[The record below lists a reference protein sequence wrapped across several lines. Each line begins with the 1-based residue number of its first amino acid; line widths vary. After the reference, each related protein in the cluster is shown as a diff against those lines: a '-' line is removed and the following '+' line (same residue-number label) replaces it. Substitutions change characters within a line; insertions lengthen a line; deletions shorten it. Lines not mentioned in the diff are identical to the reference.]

1 MNKIVDECRM
11 TSFEKTWAQRE
22 VKSMTEKIRDTVKP
36 QGALKPR
43 IQTAVNKLQVQTS
56 KMDVMLTKLHQR
68 DQQLFDRIVTAMQSH
83 DTQASRVLS
92 SELAEVR
99 KVSRVLGNARN
110 SLEQVQLRLT
120 TIHDLG
126 DAMIAIGPAMS
137 TMKELKPTMSKF
149 MPEADSELN
158 TMTETLNGLMVDSLS
173 GDSFEMQDN
182 AMNEET
188 NSILQEATAV
198 AEQQTDDRFPSI
210 PTTTPTGLPS
220 QTQSNTQSNP
230 MDFLE

>member
-1 MNKIVDECRM
+1 M

-56 KMDVMLTKLHQR
+56 KMDVMLTKLHQS
-68 DQQLFDRIVTAMQSH
+68 DQQLFDRIVTATQSH
-83 DTQASRVLS
+83 DTPTSRVLS

-173 GDSFEMQDN
+173 GDSFEMQDS
-182 AMNEET
+182 AMTEET
-188 NSILQEATAV
+188 NSILQEAEAV
-198 AEQQTDDRFPSI
+198 ASQQTDEKFPSI
-210 PTTTPTGLPS
+210 PTMPPTGLPS

>member
-1 MNKIVDECRM
+1 M
-11 TSFEKTWAQRE
+11 TSFQKSWAQKE
-22 VKSMTEKIRDTVKP
+22 VKSMTERIRDTVKP

-56 KMDVMLTKLHQR
+56 KMDIMLTKLRER
-68 DQQLFDRIVTAMQSH
+68 DQQLFDRIVTATQSH
-83 DTQASRVLS
+83 DTQTSRVLS

-99 KVSRVLGNARN
+99 KVQRVLGGARN

-137 TMKELKPTMSKF
+137 TMRDLKPTMSKF

-158 TMTETLNGLMVDSLS
+158 SMTDTLNGLMTDSLS
-173 GDSFEMQDN
+173 GDSFEMQDS

-188 NSILQEATAV
+188 NAILQEASAV
-198 AEQQTDDRFPSI
+198 AEQQTDERFPSI
-210 PTTTPTGLPS
+210 PTTTPTGIPT

>member
-1 MNKIVDECRM
+1 
-11 TSFEKTWAQRE
+11 
-22 VKSMTEKIRDTVKP
+22 MTEKIRATVTP

-43 IQTAVNKLQVQTS
+43 IQTAVNKHQGQTS
-56 KMDVMLTKLHQR
+56 KMDGMLTKLHQR
-68 DQQLFDRIVTAMQSH
+68 DQQLFDRVVTATQSH
-83 DTQASRVLS
+83 DTPTSRVLS

-158 TMTETLNGLMVDSLS
+158 TMTETLNGLMDDSLS

-182 AMNEET
+182 AMTEET
-188 NSILQEATAV
+188 NSILQEAEAV
-198 AEQQTDDRFPSI
+198 ASQQTDEKFPSI
-210 PTTTPTGLPS
+210 PTITPTGLPS

>member
-1 MNKIVDECRM
+1 M
-11 TSFEKTWAQRE
+11 TSFEKSWAHRE

-43 IQTAVNKLQVQTS
+43 IQTAVNKLQAQTS
-56 KMDVMLTKLHQR
+56 KMDVMLTNLHQR
-68 DQQLFDRIVTAMQSH
+68 DQQIFDRIVTAMQSH

-99 KVSRVLGNARN
+99 KVSRVLGNTRN
-110 SLEQVQLRLT
+110 SIEQVQLRLT

-126 DAMIAIGPAMS
+126 DAMVAIGPAMA
-137 TMKELKPTMSKF
+137 TMKSLKPTMSKF

-158 TMTETLNGLMVDSLS
+158 SMTETLNGLMTDSLS
-173 GDSFEMQDN
+173 GDSFEVQDS

-188 NSILQEATAV
+188 NAILQEAEAV
-198 AEQQTDDRFPSI
+198 AEQQTDEQFPSI
-210 PTTTPTGLPS
+210 PTTTPSTTPTELPS
-220 QTQSNTQSNP
+220 KTPSNP

>member
-1 MNKIVDECRM
+1 M
-11 TSFEKTWAQRE
+11 TSFEKSWAHKE

-68 DQQLFDRIVTAMQSH
+68 DQQLFDRIVTATQSH
-83 DTQASRVLS
+83 DTPTSRVLS

-173 GDSFEMQDN
+173 GDSFEMQDS
-182 AMNEET
+182 AMTEET
-188 NSILQEATAV
+188 NSILQEAEAV
-198 AEQQTDDRFPSI
+198 ASQQTDEKFPSI
-210 PTTTPTGLPS
+210 PTMTPTGLPS

>member
-1 MNKIVDECRM
+1 M
-11 TSFEKTWAQRE
+11 TSFQKSWAQKE
-22 VKSMTEKIRDTVKP
+22 VKSMTERIRDTVKP

-56 KMDVMLTKLHQR
+56 KMDIMLTKLRER
-68 DQQLFDRIVTAMQSH
+68 DQQLFDRIVTATQNH
-83 DTQASRVLS
+83 DTQTSRVLS
-92 SELAEVR
+92 SEPAEVR
-99 KVSRVLGNARN
+99 KVQRVLGGARN
-110 SLEQVQLRLT
+110 TLEQVQLRLT

-137 TMKELKPTMSKF
+137 TMRDLKPTMSKF

-158 TMTETLNGLMVDSLS
+158 SMTETLNGLMTDSLS
-173 GDSFEMQDN
+173 GDSFEMQDS

-188 NSILQEATAV
+188 NAILQEASAV
-198 AEQQTDDRFPSI
+198 AEQQTDERFPSI
-210 PTTTPTGLPS
+210 PTTTTPTGIPT

>member
-1 MNKIVDECRM
+1 M
-11 TSFEKTWAQRE
+11 TSFQKSWAQKE
-22 VKSMTEKIRDTVKP
+22 VKSMTERIRDTVKP

-56 KMDVMLTKLHQR
+56 KMDIMLTKLRER
-68 DQQLFDRIVTAMQSH
+68 DQQLFDRIVTATQSH
-83 DTQASRVLS
+83 DTQTSRVLS

-99 KVSRVLGNARN
+99 KVQRVLGGARN

-137 TMKELKPTMSKF
+137 TMRDLKPTMSKF

-158 TMTETLNGLMVDSLS
+158 SMTETLNGLMTDSLS
-173 GDSFEMQDN
+173 GDSFEMQDS

-188 NSILQEATAV
+188 NAILQEASAV
-198 AEQQTDDRFPSI
+198 AEQQTDERFPSI
-210 PTTTPTGLPS
+210 PTTTTTPTGIPT

>member
-1 MNKIVDECRM
+1 M
-11 TSFEKTWAQRE
+11 TSFEKTWAQKE

-56 KMDVMLTKLHQR
+56 KMDAMLTKLHQR

-158 TMTETLNGLMVDSLS
+158 TMTETLNGLMTDSLS
-173 GDSFEMQDN
+173 GDSFEMQDS
-182 AMNEET
+182 AMTEET
-188 NSILQEATAV
+188 NSILQEAEAV
-198 AEQQTDDRFPSI
+198 ASQQTDEKFPSI
-210 PTTTPTGLPS
+210 PTMTPTGLPS

>member
-1 MNKIVDECRM
+1 M
-11 TSFEKTWAQRE
+11 TSFQKSWAQKE
-22 VKSMTEKIRDTVKP
+22 VKSMTERIRDTVKP

-43 IQTAVNKLQVQTS
+43 IQTAVSKLQVQTS
-56 KMDVMLTKLHQR
+56 KMDIMLTKLRER
-68 DQQLFDRIVTAMQSH
+68 DQQLFDRIVTATQSH
-83 DTQASRVLS
+83 DTQTSRVLS

-99 KVSRVLGNARN
+99 KVQRVLGGARN

-137 TMKELKPTMSKF
+137 TMKDLKPTMSKF

-158 TMTETLNGLMVDSLS
+158 SMTETLNGLMVDSLS
-173 GDSFEMQDN
+173 DDSFAMQDS

-188 NSILQEATAV
+188 NAILQEASAV
-198 AEQQTDDRFPSI
+198 AEQQTDERFPSI
-210 PTTTPTGLPS
+210 PTTTPTGIPT

>member
-1 MNKIVDECRM
+1 M

-22 VKSMTEKIRDTVKP
+22 VKSMTEKTRDTVKP

-68 DQQLFDRIVTAMQSH
+68 DQQHFDRVVTATQSH
-83 DTQASRVLS
+83 ATPTSRVLS

-99 KVSRVLGNARN
+99 IVSRVLGYARK

-120 TIHDLG
+120 TFHDLG

-158 TMTETLNGLMVDSLS
+158 TLTETLNGLNVDSLS
-173 GDSFEMQDN
+173 GESFEMQDS
-182 AMNEET
+182 AMTEET
-188 NSILQEATAV
+188 TSILQEAEAV
-198 AEQQTDDRFPSI
+198 ASQQTAEKFPSI
-210 PTTTPTGLPS
+210 PTMAPTGLPS

>member
-1 MNKIVDECRM
+1 M

-68 DQQLFDRIVTAMQSH
+68 DQQLFDRVVTATQSH
-83 DTQASRVLS
+83 DTPTSRVLS

-173 GDSFEMQDN
+173 DDSFEMQDS
-182 AMNEET
+182 AMTEET
-188 NSILQEATAV
+188 NSILQEAEAV
-198 AEQQTDDRFPSI
+198 ASQQTDEKFPSI
-210 PTTTPTGLPS
+210 PTMAPTGLPS

>member
-1 MNKIVDECRM
+1 M

-68 DQQLFDRIVTAMQSH
+68 DQQLFDRVVTATQSH
-83 DTQASRVLS
+83 DTPTSRVLS

-173 GDSFEMQDN
+173 GDSFEMQDS
-182 AMNEET
+182 AMTEET
-188 NSILQEATAV
+188 NSILQEAEAV
-198 AEQQTDDRFPSI
+198 ASQQTDEKFPSI
-210 PTTTPTGLPS
+210 PTTPPTGLPS
-220 QTQSNTQSNP
+220 QTTSNSTN
-230 MDFLE
+230 FLE

>member
-1 MNKIVDECRM
+1 M
-11 TSFEKTWAQRE
+11 TSFEKTWAHRE

-43 IQTAVNKLQVQTS
+43 IQTAVNKLQAQTS
-56 KMDVMLTKLHQR
+56 KMDVMLTNLHQR
-68 DQQLFDRIVTAMQSH
+68 DQQLFDRIVTAMQNH

-99 KVSRVLGNARN
+99 KVSRVLGNTRN
-110 SLEQVQLRLT
+110 SIEQVQLRLT

-126 DAMIAIGPAMS
+126 DAMVAIGPAMS
-137 TMKELKPTMSKF
+137 TMKSLKPTMSKF

-158 TMTETLNGLMVDSLS
+158 SMTETLNGLMVDSLP
-173 GDSFEMQDN
+173 GDSFEMQSDN

-188 NSILQEATAV
+188 NAILQEAEAV
-198 AEQQTDDRFPSI
+198 ASQQTDEKFPSI
-210 PTTTPTGLPS
+210 PTIPTVPTGPTS
-220 QTQSNTQSNP
+220 QTQSNP

>member
-1 MNKIVDECRM
+1 M

-68 DQQLFDRIVTAMQSH
+68 DQQLFDRVVTATQSH
-83 DTQASRVLS
+83 DTPTSRVLS
-92 SELAEVR
+92 SELAEIR

-188 NSILQEATAV
+188 NAILQEAEAV
-198 AEQQTDDRFPSI
+198 ASQQTDEKFPSI
-210 PTTTPTGLPS
+210 PTMTPTGLPS

>member
-1 MNKIVDECRM
+1 M

-68 DQQLFDRIVTAMQSH
+68 DQQLFDRVVTATQSH
-83 DTQASRVLS
+83 DTPTSRVLS
-92 SELAEVR
+92 AELAEVR

-182 AMNEET
+182 AMTEET
-188 NSILQEATAV
+188 NSILQEAEAV
-198 AEQQTDDRFPSI
+198 ATQQTDEKFPSI
-210 PTTTPTGLPS
+210 PTTPTGLPS

>member
-1 MNKIVDECRM
+1 M
-11 TSFEKTWAQRE
+11 TSFEKSWAHRE

-43 IQTAVNKLQVQTS
+43 IQTAVNKLQAQTS
-56 KMDVMLTKLHQR
+56 KMDVMLTNLHRR

-99 KVSRVLGNARN
+99 KVSRVLGNTRN
-110 SLEQVQLRLT
+110 SIEQVQLRLA

-126 DAMIAIGPAMS
+126 DAMVAIGPAMS
-137 TMKELKPTMSKF
+137 TMKGLKPTMSKF

-158 TMTETLNGLMVDSLS
+158 SMTETLNGLMTDSLS
-173 GDSFEMQDN
+173 GDSFEVQDS

-188 NSILQEATAV
+188 NAILQEAEAV
-198 AEQQTDDRFPSI
+198 AEQQTDEQFPSI
-210 PTTTPTGLPS
+210 PTTTPSTTPTGLPS
-220 QTQSNTQSNP
+220 QTQSNP

>member
-1 MNKIVDECRM
+1 M
-11 TSFEKTWAQRE
+11 TSFEKSWAHKE

-43 IQTAVNKLQVQTS
+43 IQTAVNKLQAQTS
-56 KMDVMLTKLHQR
+56 KMDVMLTNLHRR

-99 KVSRVLGNARN
+99 KVSRVLGNTRN
-110 SLEQVQLRLT
+110 SIEQVQLRLT

-126 DAMIAIGPAMS
+126 DAMVAIGPAMA
-137 TMKELKPTMSKF
+137 TMKGLKPTMSKF

-158 TMTETLNGLMVDSLS
+158 SMTETLNGLMTDSLS
-173 GDSFEMQDN
+173 GDSFEVQDS

-188 NSILQEATAV
+188 NAILQEAEAV
-198 AEQQTDDRFPSI
+198 AEQQTDEQFPSI
-210 PTTTPTGLPS
+210 PTTTPSTTPTGLPS
-220 QTQSNTQSNP
+220 QTQSNP

>member
-1 MNKIVDECRM
+1 M

-68 DQQLFDRIVTAMQSH
+68 DQQLFDRVVTATQSH
-83 DTQASRVLS
+83 DTPTSRVLS

-149 MPEADSELN
+149 MPGQ
-158 TMTETLNGLMVDSLS
+158 TLS
-173 GDSFEMQDN
+173 
-182 AMNEET
+182 
-188 NSILQEATAV
+188 
-198 AEQQTDDRFPSI
+198 
-210 PTTTPTGLPS
+210 
-220 QTQSNTQSNP
+220 
-230 MDFLE
+230 

>member
-1 MNKIVDECRM
+1 M

-68 DQQLFDRIVTAMQSH
+68 DQQLFDRIVTATQSH
-83 DTQASRVLS
+83 DTPTSRVLS

-158 TMTETLNGLMVDSLS
+158 SMTETLNGVMLDSFS
-173 GDSFEMQDN
+173 GDSFEMQDS
-182 AMNEET
+182 ALNEET
-188 NSILQEATAV
+188 NAILQEASAV
-198 AEQQTDDRFPSI
+198 AEQQTDEKFPSI
-210 PTTTPTGLPS
+210 PTTTPTGLPT

>member
-1 MNKIVDECRM
+1 M

-68 DQQLFDRIVTAMQSH
+68 DQQLFDRIVTATQSH
-83 DTQASRVLS
+83 DTPTSRVLS

-173 GDSFEMQDN
+173 GDSFEVQDS
-182 AMNEET
+182 AMTEET
-188 NSILQEATAV
+188 NSILQEAEAV
-198 AEQQTDDRFPSI
+198 ASQQTDEKFPSI
-210 PTTTPTGLPS
+210 PTMTPTGLPS

>member
-1 MNKIVDECRM
+1 M

-68 DQQLFDRIVTAMQSH
+68 DQQLFDRIVTATQSH
-83 DTQASRVLS
+83 DTPTSRVLS

-158 TMTETLNGLMVDSLS
+158 TMTETLNGLMTDSLS
-173 GDSFEMQDN
+173 GDSFEMQDS
-182 AMNEET
+182 AMTEET
-188 NSILQEATAV
+188 NSILQEAEAV
-198 AEQQTDDRFPSI
+198 ASQQTDEKFPSI
-210 PTTTPTGLPS
+210 PTMTPTGLPS

>member
-1 MNKIVDECRM
+1 M
-11 TSFEKTWAQRE
+11 TSFEKSWAHRE

-43 IQTAVNKLQVQTS
+43 IQTAVNKLQAQTS
-56 KMDVMLTKLHQR
+56 KMDVMLTNLHQR

-99 KVSRVLGNARN
+99 KVSRVLGNTRN
-110 SLEQVQLRLT
+110 SIEQVQLRLT

-126 DAMIAIGPAMS
+126 DAMVAIGPAMS
-137 TMKELKPTMSKF
+137 TMKSLKPTMSKF

-158 TMTETLNGLMVDSLS
+158 SMTETLSGLMVDSLS
-173 GDSFEMQDN
+173 NDTFTMESDVV
-182 AMNEET
+182 NEET
-188 NSILQEATAV
+188 DAILQEASAV
-198 AEQQTDDRFPSI
+198 AEQQTDEKFPSI
-210 PTTTPTGLPS
+210 PTTTPSG
-220 QTQSNTQSNP
+220 QSSSPNLSNS

>member
-1 MNKIVDECRM
+1 M

-68 DQQLFDRIVTAMQSH
+68 DQQLFDRIVTATQSH
-83 DTQASRVLS
+83 DTPTSRVLS

-99 KVSRVLGNARN
+99 KVSRVLGGARN

-137 TMKELKPTMSKF
+137 TMKELKPTMAKF

-158 TMTETLNGLMVDSLS
+158 TMTETLNGLMVDSIS
-173 GDSFEMQDN
+173 GDSFDMQDG

-188 NSILQEATAV
+188 NAILQEASAV
-198 AEQQTDDRFPSI
+198 AEQQTDASFPSI
-210 PTTTPTGLPS
+210 PTTTPTGIPT